1 MKRKWF
7 MCAVSVLL
15 CLTLGIGAVPPAGA
29 QEASPEQVGITEET
43 DAEYIAAYTPVCEN
57 SRLALYADMDK
68 GWFALQNKQTGKLW
82 YSTPN
87 DSALDETTA
96 GSSRLDVRS
105 DYVLEYQDI
114 NVTGETTKLTFNTH
128 EQAVREDAVQVEL
141 TADGLNVTYTMDA
154 YGIVLPVSYILRE
167 DSLEVR
173 VHVSRLEETENFVIT
188 SLRVLPNFGAGGVRT
203 DGWMLIPDG
212 SGAIASF
219 NNGRYTAGGYDEPV
233 YGPEYAETEEQG
245 NTSVKQPI
253 RLPVFG
259 IGQGEDALFGIITE
273 GESAAH
279 LRAEFSGDSFGYNT
293 LSSTLNLRTVSTI
306 GLNSQ
311 RATRISDR
319 DYGLSDYT
327 VRYYCL
333 SGEDAGYVGM
343 AKTYRNY
350 LIAEQG
356 LSKTAQQPA
365 LNLECYGAIDVQ
377 ANFLGIPYKKLK
389 ALTTFAQAGAMAEE
403 LTQLGAGTLALRYEG
418 WTEGG
423 VMNRKLPQSAKPLS
437 VLGGS
442 KQFTALAEKLA
453 GMGAQLYPDT
463 DLLRFRKA
471 GNGVRRGRDSIK
483 NPFGEVVEQYDYMLS
498 VYAPKLA
505 GNNYYLLRANAV
517 ETAAE
522 KFLRNYQK
530 LGVSGVCFGTAGDLF
545 YADTKRGGGLSRTA
559 LADAYTALW
568 DGAKEYAT
576 AAAGGN
582 AQTAVRVDKI
592 FAAPLSSS
600 GHTVFD
606 RDVPFYSIVFHGYT
620 ALTTTP
626 LNQVADSRRLFLNAV
641 ETGSELLYG
650 AIAEDAA
657 QLVDTAYSELYST
670 TFALWK
676 EQAVAYDQEYRPLLE
691 AVAGQAIVDH
701 TQLGEHLYKTTYE
714 NHVTVYVN
722 YADTAQQADGITIGG
737 MDFEAVGI

>member
-7 MCAVSVLL
+7 ICAVGMLL
-15 CLTLGIGAVPPAGA
+15 CLTLGIGSIPST
-29 QEASPEQVGITEET
+29 EALEVFPEQNGITAEMDE
-43 DAEYIAAYTPVCEN
+43 EYIAAYTMVCEN
-57 SRLALYADMDK
+57 SRLALYADLNK
-68 GWFALQNKQTGKLW
+68 GWFALQNKQTGRFW

-87 DSALDETTA
+87 DSALDDITV
-96 GSSRLDVRS
+96 GSSRMDVRS
-105 DYVLEYQDI
+105 DYVLEYQDTR
-114 NVTGETTKLTFNTH
+114 VTGETTKLTFNTH
-128 EQAVREDAVQVEL
+128 EQAVREGAVQVEP
-141 TADGLNVTYTMDA
+141 TANGLNVTYSMEA
-154 YGIVLPVSYILRE
+154 YGVELPVSYTLWE

-173 VHVSRLEETENFVIT
+173 VHVSQIRETENFVVT
-188 SLRVLPNFGAGGVRT
+188 SLRVLPNFGSGGVHT
-203 DGWMLIPDG
+203 EGWMLIPDG

-233 YGPEYAETEEQG
+233 YGPEYAETDEQG
-245 NTSVKQPI
+245 STSVKQPV

-259 IGQGEDALFGIITE
+259 IGQGEESLFGIITE

-306 GLNSQ
+306 SLNSQ
-311 RATRISDR
+311 KATRISDR
-319 DYGLSDYT
+319 NYSLPDYT

-333 SGEDAGYVGM
+333 SGEEAGYVGM

-350 LIAEQG
+350 LISEQG
-356 LSKTAQQPA
+356 LSKSAQKPA

-389 ALTTFAQAGAMAEE
+389 ALTTFDQAAAMAEE
-403 LTQLGAGTLALRYEG
+403 LTQSGAGTLALRYVG

-423 VMNRKLPQSAKPLS
+423 VMNCKLPQSAKPLS

-442 KQFTALAEKLA
+442 KRFAALAETLT

-463 DLLRFRKA
+463 DLLRFRKS

-483 NPFGEVVEQYDYMLS
+483 NPFGEMVEQYEYMLS

-505 GNNYYLLRANAV
+505 GNNYYLLRADALQ
-517 ETAAE
+517 TASE

-530 LGVSGVCFGTAGDLF
+530 LGVGGISFGTAGDLF
-545 YADTKRGGGLSRTA
+545 YADEKQGDGLARTA
-559 LADAYTALW
+559 LADAYTTLW
-568 DGAKEYAT
+568 DYAEAYAT
-576 AAAGGN
+576 AASGGN

-600 GHTVFD
+600 GHAVFD

-626 LNQVADSRRLFLNAV
+626 INQVADSRWLFLNAV

-650 AIAEDAA
+650 GIAEDAA
-657 QLVDTAYSELYST
+657 QLVDTAYSALYST
-670 TFALWK
+670 TFELWQ
-676 EQAVAYDQEYRPLLE
+676 EQAVAYDKEYRPLLE

-701 TQLGEHLYKTTYE
+701 TQLGEHLYRTTYE

-722 YADTAQQADGITIGG
+722 YADITQQADGITIGG